1 MGEGRFPGPFL
12 AGAPNPLTTKIK
24 AKQTPDLFNCSIT
37 QLLHI
42 MNEIIAEFIGT
53 FLLILLG
60 NGVVAN
66 VVLKDTKGHQGGWI
80 VISLGWGL
88 GVFVGVA
95 VAGPVSGAHINPA
108 VTLGLATAGLFPW
121 IKVGPF
127 ILAQMSGAIAGA
139 FIVWLFY
146 RHHFNRTE
154 DPGAQLGCFSTAPAI
169 RKTGSNFF
177 SEATGTFVLIF
188 VILYISEPTISV
200 TGEEVVK
207 VGLGTLGAL
216 PVALL
221 VTAIGLSLGGTTGY
235 AINPARD
242 LGPRIMHSILPMD
255 HKRSSDWSYAW
266 IPVIGP
272 ITGALVAA
280 GFYLIHHLLVA

>member
-1 MGEGRFPGPFL
+1 
-12 AGAPNPLTTKIK
+12 
-24 AKQTPDLFNCSIT
+24 
-37 QLLHI
+37 

-66 VVLKDTKGHQGGWI
+66 VVLTDTKGHQGGWI

-108 VTLGLATAGLFPW
+108 VTLGLAIAGMFSWAQVL
-121 IKVGPF
+121 PF
-127 ILAQMSGAIAGA
+127 IAAQMAGAAAGA
-139 FIVWLFY
+139 FTVWLFY

-154 DPGAQLGCFSTAPAI
+154 DPGAQLACFSTAPAI
-169 RKTGSNFF
+169 RKPVSNFI
-177 SEATGTFVLIF
+177 SELIGTFVLIF
-188 VILYISEPTISV
+188 VILYIAEPSLTMGDEQANI
-200 TGEEVVK
+200 
-207 VGLGTLGAL
+207 GLGTLGAL

-242 LGPRIMHSILPMD
+242 LGPRIMHSLLPME
-255 HKRSSDWSYAW
+255 HKGSSDWAYAG
-266 IPVIGP
+266 IPVLGP
-272 ITGALVAA
+272 FAGAVVAA
-280 GFYLIHHLLVA
+280 LLYLLHGILIG

>member
-1 MGEGRFPGPFL
+1 
-12 AGAPNPLTTKIK
+12 
-24 AKQTPDLFNCSIT
+24 
-37 QLLHI
+37 
-42 MNEIIAEFIGT
+42 MNEYIAEFIGT

-66 VVLKDTKGHQGGWI
+66 VVLKDTKGHNGGWI

-88 GVFVGVA
+88 GVFIGVS

-108 VTLGLATAGLFPW
+108 VTIGLAAAGQFAW
-121 IKVGPF
+121 SQVVPF
-127 ILAQMSGAIAGA
+127 IVAQMLGAAAGA
-139 FIVWLFY
+139 LTVWLFY

-169 RKTGSNFF
+169 RKPVNNFI
-177 SEATGTFVLIF
+177 SELIGTFVLIF
-188 VILYISEPTISV
+188 VILYIAEPTLSLGVDENAKI
-200 TGEEVVK
+200 
-207 VGLGTLGAL
+207 GLGTLGAL

-242 LGPRIMHSILPMD
+242 LGPRIMHTILPME
-255 HKRSSDWSYAW
+255 HKGSSDWKYSW

-272 ITGALVAA
+272 FTGAVVAA
-280 GFYLIHHLLVA
+280 LLYLLHNLIFA

>member
-1 MGEGRFPGPFL
+1 
-12 AGAPNPLTTKIK
+12 
-24 AKQTPDLFNCSIT
+24 
-37 QLLHI
+37 

-66 VVLKDTKGHQGGWI
+66 VVLKDTKGHDSGWI

-88 GVFVGVA
+88 AVFVGVA

-108 VTLGLATAGLFPW
+108 VTIGLATAGMFSWSQVL
-121 IKVGPF
+121 PF
-127 ILAQMSGAIAGA
+127 IAAQMAGA
-139 FIVWLFY
+139 ATGAFTVWLFY

-154 DPGAQLGCFSTAPAI
+154 DPGAQLACFSTAPAI
-169 RKTGSNFF
+169 RKTTSNFL
-177 SEATGTFVLIF
+177 SEMIGTFVLIF
-188 VILYISEPTISV
+188 VILYIAEPSMTLGSEVDAKI
-200 TGEEVVK
+200 
-207 VGLGTLGAL
+207 GLGTLGAL

-242 LGPRIMHSILPMD
+242 LGPRVMHAILPME
-255 HKRSSDWSYAW
+255 HKGTSDWTYAW
-266 IPVIGP
+266 IPVAGP
-272 ITGALVAA
+272 FSGALLAA
-280 GFYLIHHLLVA
+280 LLFLLHGLVIG

>member
-1 MGEGRFPGPFL
+1 M
-12 AGAPNPLTTKIK
+12 N
-24 AKQTPDLFNCSIT
+24 
-37 QLLHI
+37 

-66 VVLKDTKGHQGGWI
+66 VVLKDTKGFDGGWI

-108 VTLGLATAGLFPW
+108 VTLGLATAGLFSWSQVLPY
-121 IKVGPF
+121 IG
-127 ILAQMSGAIAGA
+127 AQMAGAATGA

-146 RHHFNRTE
+146 YHHFNRTT
-154 DPGAQLGCFSTAPAI
+154 DPGTQLACFSTAPNI
-169 RKTGSNFF
+169 RKLPNNFI
-177 SEATGTFVLIF
+177 SELIGTFVLIF
-188 VILYISEPTISV
+188 VILYIAEPSLSMS
-200 TGEEVVK
+200 GEEEVK
-207 VGLGTLGAL
+207 IGLGTLGAL

-242 LGPRIMHSILPMD
+242 LGPRIMHSLLPMK
-255 HKRSSDWSYAW
+255 HKGSSDWNYSW
-266 IPVIGP
+266 IPVFGP
-272 ITGALVAA
+272 VTGAVVAA
-280 GFYLIHHLLVA
+280 LLFLLHGILIP

>member
-1 MGEGRFPGPFL
+1 
-12 AGAPNPLTTKIK
+12 
-24 AKQTPDLFNCSIT
+24 
-37 QLLHI
+37 

-66 VVLKDTKGHQGGWI
+66 VVLKGTKGHDGGWI

-108 VTLGLATAGLFPW
+108 VTLGLAVAGMFSW
-121 IKVGPF
+121 SSVIPF
-127 ILAQMSGAIAGA
+127 IAAQIAGA
-139 FIVWLFY
+139 AAGAFTVWLFY

-154 DPGAQLGCFSTAPAI
+154 DPEAQLACYSTAPAI
-169 RKTGSNFF
+169 RKPVNNFI
-177 SEATGTFVLIF
+177 SELIGTFVLIF
-188 VILYISEPTISV
+188 VILYIAEPTISLD
-200 TGEEVVK
+200 GESEVNM
-207 VGLGTLGAL
+207 GLGTLGAL

-242 LGPRIMHSILPMD
+242 LGPRIMHTILPMD
-255 HKRSSDWSYAW
+255 HKGGSDWAYSW
-266 IPVIGP
+266 IPIAGP
-272 ITGALVAA
+272 IAGALVAA
-280 GFYLIHHLLVA
+280 GFFLLHNLLIG

>member
-1 MGEGRFPGPFL
+1 
-12 AGAPNPLTTKIK
+12 
-24 AKQTPDLFNCSIT
+24 
-37 QLLHI
+37 
-42 MNEIIAEFIGT
+42 MNEYIAEFIGT

-66 VVLKDTKGHQGGWI
+66 VVLKDTKGHDGGWI

-88 GVFVGVA
+88 GVFVGVS

-108 VTLGLATAGLFPW
+108 VTLGLAAAGQFAW
-121 IKVGPF
+121 SQVVPF
-127 ILAQMSGAIAGA
+127 IVSQMLGAAAGA
-139 FIVWLFY
+139 LTVWLFY

-154 DPGAQLGCFSTAPAI
+154 DAGAQLGCFSTAPAI
-169 RKTGSNFF
+169 RKPVNNFI
-177 SEATGTFVLIF
+177 SELIGTFVLVF
-188 VILYISEPTISV
+188 VILYIADPSITL
-200 TGEEVVK
+200 GEEVNAK
-207 VGLGTLGAL
+207 IGLGTLGAL

-242 LGPRIMHSILPMD
+242 LGPRIMHTILPMD
-255 HKRSSDWSYAW
+255 HKGSSDWKYAW

-272 ITGALVAA
+272 CAGAVLAA
-280 GFYLIHHLLVA
+280 LLYLLHSLIFA